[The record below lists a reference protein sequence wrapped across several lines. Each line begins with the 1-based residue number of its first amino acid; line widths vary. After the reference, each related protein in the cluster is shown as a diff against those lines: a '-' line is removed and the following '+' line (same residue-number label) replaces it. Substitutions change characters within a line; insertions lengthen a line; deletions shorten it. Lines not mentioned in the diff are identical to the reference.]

1 MNAVIYIH
9 GKGGSAA
16 ESGKFNVGRKFVW
29 NRCKKYNVEKK
40 IKGRTERG
48 HKGNLSYTYNRKNTT
63 VICQL
68 SAKATQTTTQT
79 RLQLTHRQ
87 TTSFSVTNYQF
98 LGGKDSVALR
108 CYTATLGNPVRAGN
122 RKKSHA
128 YIYSNF
134 IYNILYIKYNK
145 EI

>member
-9 GKGGSAA
+9 GKGGSAV

-48 HKGNLSYTYNRKNTT
+48 HKGNLSYTYNRKNAT

-98 LGGKDSVALR
+98 LSGKDSVALR

>member
-48 HKGNLSYTYNRKNTT
+48 HKGNLSYTYNRKNAT

-68 SAKATQTTTQT
+68 SAKATQATTQT
-79 RLQLTHRQ
+79 RFQLTHRQ

-98 LGGKDSVALR
+98 LGVNEVPSLLKA
-108 CYTATLGNPVRAGN
+108 AF
-122 RKKSHA
+122 H
-128 YIYSNF
+128 F
-134 IYNILYIKYNK
+134 
-145 EI
+145 